1 MHIHHTN
8 HTMVHSHPHIHST
21 INSDITNIA
30 TINSDITNIATINS
44 DITNIATIN
53 SDIHSHK
60 HTLIASGEQEV
71 AVRAFIYDTL
81 GRKGTFALYFTDLK
95 FSQPV
100 RLAHGCG
107 NFVHNGTRVHF
118 EVCNE
123 HITLTCADSKVLENV
138 VLAALDKH
146 FERER

>member
-1 MHIHHTN
+1 MHAHHPIHAMT
-8 HTMVHSHPHIHST
+8 VSHPHP
-21 INSDITNIA
+21 ITNI
-30 TINSDITNIATINS
+30 SS
-44 DITNIATIN
+44 L
-53 SDIHSHK
+53 SSSPIHSHK
-60 HTLIASGEQEV
+60 HTLIANGEQEV

-81 GRKGTFALYFTDLK
+81 GRKGTFALFFTDLK

-107 NFVHNGTRVHF
+107 NFVHNGTRVRF

-138 VLAALDKH
+138 VVAALDKH
-146 FERER
+146 FERDR